1 MCQLPAQSQL
11 VLGVGPKQFFRQ
23 SLIGISV
30 SEIQD
35 KLVRLEQQSK
45 QFKEDLFR
53 ISWYMRGGVTVN
65 DLMHTYSF
73 EDREMMYSIINE
85 NIEATKIAQMPLL

>member
-1 MCQLPAQSQL
+1 
-11 VLGVGPKQFFRQ
+11 
-23 SLIGISV
+23 
-30 SEIQD
+30 
-35 KLVRLEQQSK
+35 
-45 QFKEDLFR
+45 
-53 ISWYMRGGVTVN
+53 MRGGVTVN